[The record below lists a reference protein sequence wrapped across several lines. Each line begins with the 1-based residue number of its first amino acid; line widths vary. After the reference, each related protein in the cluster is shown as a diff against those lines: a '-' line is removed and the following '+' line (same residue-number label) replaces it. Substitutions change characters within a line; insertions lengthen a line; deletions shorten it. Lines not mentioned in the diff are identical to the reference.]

1 LCFRKN
7 RIIETSDDSWLFKA
21 LKSYKKGVQFQLSD
35 DVPLSIEKSDVESGL
50 SLIKKTQAL
59 NVSWSR
65 VAELTKKIGLCS
77 TSLAIIG
84 YSITDEEPSTK
95 LEELLS
101 KDSML
106 ISPKS
111 LHALQC
117 LSRKFKVIKVG
128 NEFKIAPYH

>member
-21 LKSYKKGVQFQLSD
+21 LKSYEKGVQFQLSD
-35 DVPLSIEKSDVESGL
+35 DVPLDIAKSDVESGL
-50 SLIKKTQAL
+50 LLIKKTQSL
-59 NVSWSR
+59 NIPWNRIAVIIR
-65 VAELTKKIGLCS
+65 KIGLCS
-77 TSLAIIG
+77 TSLAITG

-117 LSRKFKVIKVG
+117 LGRKFKVIKVG
-128 NEFKIAPYH
+128 NQFKIAP